1 MALES
6 YFCALCHLDSDET
19 LVHLT
24 FGLAPFVQDDLLQTI
39 SAFKDFINKPFYMEI
54 IISMCWSI
62 WFARN
67 DLIFRNLQHSVGSTK
82 VIFKKEMAL
91 VKLGA
96 KKISTNVGF
105 MARQLCIIL
114 FIFFVTFFV
123 S

>member
-1 MALES
+1 MASES

-24 FGLAPFVQDDLLQTI
+24 LGLAPFVQDDLLQTI
-39 SAFKDFINKPFYMEI
+39 SAFKDFINKPMEI

-62 WFARN
+62 WFALN

-96 KKISTNVGF
+96 KNKYQPMLDLWLDN
-105 MARQLCIIL
+105 
-114 FIFFVTFFV
+114 FV
-123 S
+123 